1 MHRSRNPPGPNT
13 SRIDGFAGAAVSSL
27 LSGGAIP
34 LTSCI
39 SSSDTTSRSWG
50 AEACLRS
57 RYSGALLA
65 AFLGSIPTFSRLL
78 RTTSEFSAVPVRLQ
92 QIRNDNISSASSLCA
107 HYARIGAI
115 PRCPRF
121 NSWATLRSSQT
132 TSALARVTLKNAM
145 KLGVCRGVGNWVLTG
160 MGCQNEVL

>member
-13 SRIDGFAGAAVSSL
+13 SHIDGFAGAAVSSF

-34 LTSCI
+34 RASCV

-57 RYSGALLA
+57 RYSGVVLA
-65 AFLGSIPTFSRLL
+65 AFLGSIPTFSSRML

-92 QIRNDNISSASSLCA
+92 QIRNDSISSASSLCA
-107 HYARIGAI
+107 HYARIAAI
-115 PRCPRF
+115 PRCRRF
-121 NSWATLRSSQT
+121 NSWASLLSSRS
-132 TSALARVTLKNAM
+132 TSAFARVTLKNAM
-145 KLGVCRGVGNWVLTG
+145 KLGVCRGVGKLGSNRHGVPK
-160 MGCQNEVL
+160 